1 MALSSGSV
9 EVLIR
14 ELFTEIELSKNSWF
28 LKFIELLLLYL
39 QKWFKRIDLV
49 VLLCSRL
56 EITFSSA
63 QKCLV
68 LQ

>member
-63 QKCLV
+63 QKCLL

>member
-14 ELFTEIELSKNSWF
+14 ELFTEIKLSKNSWF

-63 QKCLV
+63 QKCLL

>member
-14 ELFTEIELSKNSWF
+14 ELFTEIKLSKNSWF
-28 LKFIELLLLYL
+28 LKFIKLLLLSL
-39 QKWFKRIDLV
+39 QKRFKRIDLL
-49 VLLCSRL
+49 VLLCYRL
-56 EITFSSA
+56 EITFSSS
-63 QKCLV
+63 QECLL

>member
-28 LKFIELLLLYL
+28 LKFIELFLLSL
-39 QKWFKRIDLV
+39 QKRFKGIDLL
-49 VLLCSRL
+49 VLLC
-56 EITFSSA
+56 
-63 QKCLV
+63 
-68 LQ
+68 

>member
-28 LKFIELLLLYL
+28 LKFIKLLLLSL
-39 QKWFKRIDLV
+39 QKRFKRIDVGFIMLSV
-49 VLLCSRL
+49 RDNV
-56 EITFSSA
+56 F
-63 QKCLV
+63 
-68 LQ
+68 

>member
-1 MALSSGSV
+1 MALSSEYV

-49 VLLCSRL
+49 VLLCSRS

-63 QKCLV
+63 QNCLL